1 MPSEPHQIVALLPS
15 SFNLS
20 GESKAGFTFGAE
32 VIHQQNLLDKV
43 WRRAIEDTVH
53 GPQESGPHLIYEA
66 HDDAGGGEG
75 VVHQLLC
82 TPGAGNKHR

>member
-1 MPSEPHQIVALLPS
+1 M
-15 SFNLS
+15 
-20 GESKAGFTFGAE
+20 
-32 VIHQQNLLDKV
+32 
-43 WRRAIEDTVH
+43 H

>member
-66 HDDAGGGEG
+66 HDDAGGGEC

-82 TPGAGNKHR
+82 TPEAGNKHR